1 MKEGQG
7 TLQFPDG
14 SMFKGMFKDDHPNGE
29 GTKIFPDGSCYEGSF
44 MDGMFHGKG
53 KYK

>member
-1 MKEGQG
+1 M
-7 TLQFPDG
+7 QFPDG